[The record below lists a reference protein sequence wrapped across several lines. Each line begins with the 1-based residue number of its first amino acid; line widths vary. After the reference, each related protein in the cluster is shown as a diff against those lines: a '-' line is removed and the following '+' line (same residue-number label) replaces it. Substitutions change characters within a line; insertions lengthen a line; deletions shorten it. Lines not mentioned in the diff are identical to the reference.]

1 MAATTD
7 AHLAPPSDCVPD
19 AELLTT
25 AERRAQSAAAVRV
38 TSALLLLM
46 AAIWGVNFSVV
57 KFGTQS
63 MPALAYNGLRV
74 VLAAVTLL
82 AIAWLAREPWP
93 GRRATLALLG
103 LGVLGN
109 GLYQVFFIEGI
120 ARTRAGSAALV
131 LAASPAFIALTG
143 RALGVERVSR
153 RGWGGIG
160 LQLLGMT
167 LVVILGARAAGS
179 APGGSTLTG
188 NLLMLAGALCWAL
201 FTVLLKRYT
210 HAVHPLQLS
219 ALTMVGGAVPLVV
232 LSAPALSGVDWGAVT
247 PGVWGAVAYSGLAA
261 LVVAYL
267 LWYRGVRVLGPTR
280 TAMFGNLQ
288 PIIALLVAWA
298 WPTLRESPT
307 VWQGAGAALIIGGL
321 LMSRGPST

>member
-1 MAATTD
+1 MAATD
-7 AHLAPPSDCVPD
+7 AHLAPASDCVPD

-25 AERRAQSAAAVRV
+25 AERRAQGAAAVRV

-57 KFGTQS
+57 KYGTQS

-74 VLAAVTLL
+74 VLAAVTLML
-82 AIAWLAREPWP
+82 IAWLAREPWP
-93 GRRATLALLG
+93 TRRVTLALLG

-109 GLYQVFFIEGI
+109 GLYQIFFIEGI

-131 LAASPAFIALTG
+131 LAATPAFIALTG

-153 RGWGGIG
+153 RGWAGIA
-160 LQLLGMT
+160 LQLLGMS
-167 LVVILGARAAGS
+167 LVVIVGARATAG
-179 APGGSTLTG
+179 APGGSTLAG
-188 NLLMLAGALCWAL
+188 NLLMLGGALCWAL
-201 FTVLLKRYT
+201 FTVLLKRHT

-219 ALTMVGGAVPLVV
+219 ALTMVGGAVPLLIV
-232 LSAPALSGVDWGAVT
+232 SASSMLTVDWGSVT
-247 PGVWGAVAYSGLAA
+247 PGVWAAVMYSGLCA
-261 LVVAYL
+261 LVIAYL

-298 WPTLRESPT
+298 WPTLREMPT
-307 VWQGAGAALIIGGL
+307 LWQGAGAVLIVSGL